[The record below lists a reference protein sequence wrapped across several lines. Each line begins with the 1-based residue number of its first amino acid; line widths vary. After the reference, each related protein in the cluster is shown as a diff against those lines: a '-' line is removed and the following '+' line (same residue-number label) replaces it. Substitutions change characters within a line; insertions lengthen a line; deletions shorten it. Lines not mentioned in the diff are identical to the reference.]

1 MGIPTNYGARGVGI
15 GAALDS
21 VAAVGLLEGVVAA
34 VLGGCSVVAAVRSQE
49 DVDCSRLVDLA
60 GGEAVEEG
68 VLEGVRHTEEA
79 VGVEEDLGVGVLGV
93 ARRGEDRVGLGGR
106 LGMPARRR
114 GPVAG
119 LREAWGVVGVEV
131 DGFEA
136 GNAGTLAPGYS
147 VVRRM
152 DCTRRN
158 TGRSEDLLV

>member
-21 VAAVGLLEGVVAA
+21 VAAVALFEGVVAA

-79 VGVEEDLGVGVLGV
+79 VVVGEDLGVGDPG
-93 ARRGEDRVGLGGR
+93 AHPGEGRVGQGGR
-106 LGMPARRR
+106 LGMPAFRT
-114 GPVAG
+114 GGVAG
-119 LREAWGVVGVEV
+119 LREALEVVGVEV
-131 DGFEA
+131 DAAEA
-136 GNAGTLAPGYS
+136 GNADTSAPGYS